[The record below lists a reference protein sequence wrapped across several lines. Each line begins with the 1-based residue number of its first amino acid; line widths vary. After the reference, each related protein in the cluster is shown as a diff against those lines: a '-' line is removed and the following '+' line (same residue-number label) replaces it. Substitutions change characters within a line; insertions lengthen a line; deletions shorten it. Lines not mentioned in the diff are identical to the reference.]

1 MAKMIEIS
9 AAEYERLQDCI
20 REDGMRIA
28 ALIEENKALHQDARR
43 LPAVDAAPVVHG
55 RWIEDERTYPGA
67 GLANNI
73 CSVCGKI
80 AFSSKQGLSINRKYK
95 FCPNCGA
102 KMRCDD
108 EQE

>member
-1 MAKMIEIS
+1 MG
-9 AAEYERLQDCI
+9 D
-20 REDGMRIA
+20 
-28 ALIEENKALHQDARR
+28 LIDRDKLLDSLPKNDTVLSLDVRKIVADA
-43 LPAVDAAPVVHG
+43 PAVEVAPVVHG